1 MPDPWVHIQD
11 GKHWRHTR
19 SHTALRT
26 LKWHSHVGI
35 KQPNCDNTALQ
46 NCQNWKSLKTD
57 DFGLWVKQGLELPS
71 NLLARI
77 PWQNKCHRKR
87 QSATTPGMLATKT
100 QDQVLEAIKKLAVRE
115 ENAIVARVQLSDMKQ
130 DRDETIRN
138 FGARLRG
145 QASVCKFIRAS
156 PSCSTE
162 VKYTDNI
169 LRDVLIWGLADNEI
183 HVQLDL
189 LGDKNQDISLEEVF
203 QFVEA
208 KDRRKVSRASST
220 DTGWRGCP

>member
-1 MPDPWVHIQD
+1 
-11 GKHWRHTR
+11 
-19 SHTALRT
+19 
-26 LKWHSHVGI
+26 
-35 KQPNCDNTALQ
+35 
-46 NCQNWKSLKTD
+46 
-57 DFGLWVKQGLELPS
+57 
-71 NLLARI
+71 
-77 PWQNKCHRKR
+77 
-87 QSATTPGMLATKT
+87 MLATKT

-169 LRDVLIWGLADNEI
+169 LRDVLI
-183 HVQLDL
+183 
-189 LGDKNQDISLEEVF
+189 
-203 QFVEA
+203 
-208 KDRRKVSRASST
+208 
-220 DTGWRGCP
+220 